1 MKRTAR
7 NTVGLLADLAIGA
20 FGLVLLARGFA
31 IAAALLLI
39 VAGAD
44 LLIRLGLLPFA
55 RRGSLSARQRGDLL
69 WGTVLTVVGSA
80 ILIEELVVVIE
91 GGRGGRHLAA
101 VAIGAFAVVAALVCF
116 GRLLRSRR

>member
-1 MKRTAR
+1 MGRALR
-7 NTVGLLADLAIGA
+7 NAVGLIADLAIGA

-31 IAAALLLI
+31 IAAALLLV

-55 RRGSLSARQRGDLL
+55 RRGVLTARQRGDLL
-69 WGTVLTVVGSA
+69 WGVVLTLVGSA
-80 ILIEELVVVIE
+80 ILIEEVVVVVE

-101 VAIGAFAVVAALVCF
+101 IALGALAVVSALVFF
-116 GRLLRSRR
+116 GRLVRSRR